1 MPCLAALQQTAAFT
15 RLVSCYALQGSVLEV
30 QAQSRWSSVSRGNSP
45 MFTFSDMKG
54 VLVFFAV
61 LLSVLSDNLEKRG
74 VSSGLGCGNKYVN
87 CETYCDI
94 CVYFHTRTECYAT
107 LFKETC
113 YRPFVGGMESL
124 NNTDWCN
131 WNNVKRMYN
140 TFTMC
145 TEEIA
150 ECLLIPWPN
159 RMVENEFVNIHS
171 RFFPDCPNEA
181 LSDPPPSIVFAL
193 VMTPI
198 CLIPIMVVLV
208 VLKTKNGDGSS

>member
-1 MPCLAALQQTAAFT
+1 MKAPNPSPVSSSSACCFLPLLLWALSSTAAGLIGHYEAPQATTPGFT
-15 RLVSCYALQGSVLEV
+15 
-30 QAQSRWSSVSRGNSP
+30 SRHDSTGTAN
-45 MFTFSDMKG
+45 DQYH
-54 VLVFFAV
+54 
-61 LLSVLSDNLEKRG
+61 
-74 VSSGLGCGNKYVN
+74 GCGNKYVN
-87 CETYCDI
+87 CEQYCEV
-94 CVYFHTRTECYAT
+94 CEYFPPRTECYVT
-107 LFKETC
+107 LFEETC
-113 YRPFVGGMESL
+113 YSNFVGAMESL

-140 TFTMC
+140 AFTMC

-159 RMVENEFVNIHS
+159 RMVENVFVNIHS
-171 RFFPDCPNEA
+171 RFFRDCPNEA

>member
-1 MPCLAALQQTAAFT
+1 
-15 RLVSCYALQGSVLEV
+15 
-30 QAQSRWSSVSRGNSP
+30 

-54 VLVFFAV
+54 ALGFFGV
-61 LLSVLSDNLEKRG
+61 LLSVLSDGILEDRG
-74 VSSGLGCGNKYVN
+74 VSGGLGCGNKSVN
-87 CETYCDI
+87 CEPYCEI
-94 CVYFHTRTECYAT
+94 CEYYPPRTECYEA
-107 LFKETC
+107 LLEATC
-113 YRPFVGGMESL
+113 YSPFVGSMESL
-124 NNTDWCN
+124 NKTEWCN

-140 TFTMC
+140 TFTVC

-159 RMVENEFVNIHS
+159 RMVENKFVNIHS

>member
-1 MPCLAALQQTAAFT
+1 MKAP
-15 RLVSCYALQGSVLEV
+15 
-30 QAQSRWSSVSRGNSP
+30 NPSP
-45 MFTFSDMKG
+45 MSFSCCFLPLLLWALSSIAAGLIGHYEAPQATTPGFTSRHDSTTN
-54 VLVFFAV
+54 ANDHQND
-61 LLSVLSDNLEKRG
+61 LLAERG
-74 VSSGLGCGNKYVN
+74 VSSGLGCGNNSVN
-87 CETYCDI
+87 CEDFCNI
-94 CVYFHTRTECYAT
+94 CKYLPTRTECYSVLLKA
-107 LFKETC
+107 TC
-113 YRPFVGGMESL
+113 YSPFVGAMESL

-140 TFTMC
+140 TFTVC
-145 TEEIA
+145 TEELA
-150 ECLLIPWPN
+150 ECLLIHWPN

-171 RFFPDCPNEA
+171 RFFLDCPNEA

>member
-1 MPCLAALQQTAAFT
+1 MKLLIISFRAQNVALSCTNSNPPIPPC
-15 RLVSCYALQGSVLEV
+15 R
-30 QAQSRWSSVSRGNSP
+30 
-45 MFTFSDMKG
+45 K
-54 VLVFFAV
+54 
-61 LLSVLSDNLEKRG
+61 
-74 VSSGLGCGNKYVN
+74 
-87 CETYCDI
+87 
-94 CVYFHTRTECYAT
+94 
-107 LFKETC
+107 
-113 YRPFVGGMESL
+113 
-124 NNTDWCN
+124 
-131 WNNVKRMYN
+131 YN

-145 TEEIA
+145 TEAIA

-171 RFFPDCPNEA
+171 RFFRDCPNEA

>member
-1 MPCLAALQQTAAFT
+1 MKAPNPSPVSSSSCCFLTLLLWALSSTAAGLIGHYEAPQATTPGFT
-15 RLVSCYALQGSVLEV
+15 LRHDATRNTNDQNHDIEE
-30 QAQSRWSSVSRGNSP
+30 RR
-45 MFTFSDMKG
+45 
-54 VLVFFAV
+54 
-61 LLSVLSDNLEKRG
+61 
-74 VSSGLGCGNKYVN
+74 VSSGLGCGNTYVN
-87 CETYCDI
+87 CEQYCEV
-94 CVYFHTRTECYAT
+94 CEYFPPRTECYAT
-107 LFKETC
+107 LFMGTC
-113 YRPFVGGMESL
+113 YINFVSAMESL

-171 RFFPDCPNEA
+171 RFFRDCPNEA

>member
-1 MPCLAALQQTAAFT
+1 MKAPNPSPVFSSSCCFLPLLLWALSSTATGVIGHYEAPQATTPGFT
-15 RLVSCYALQGSVLEV
+15 SRHDSTKNANDQNHDVSLEE
-30 QAQSRWSSVSRGNSP
+30 SG
-45 MFTFSDMKG
+45 F
-54 VLVFFAV
+54 
-61 LLSVLSDNLEKRG
+61 
-74 VSSGLGCGNKYVN
+74 SSGLGCGNTYVD
-87 CETYCDI
+87 CEHYCVICTYI
-94 CVYFHTRTECYAT
+94 PRRIECYAA
-107 LFKETC
+107 LFEEIC
-113 YRPFVGGMESL
+113 YRPFVGAMESV

-131 WNNVKRMYN
+131 WNNVKRKYN

-171 RFFPDCPNEA
+171 RFFRDCPNEA

>member
-1 MPCLAALQQTAAFT
+1 MKAPNPSPVSSSCCFLPLLLWALSSTATGLIGPNEAPQATTPGFT
-15 RLVSCYALQGSVLEV
+15 SRHDSTTYANYEYPGAIPEES
-30 QAQSRWSSVSRGNSP
+30 G
-45 MFTFSDMKG
+45 F
-54 VLVFFAV
+54 
-61 LLSVLSDNLEKRG
+61 
-74 VSSGLGCGNKYVN
+74 SSGLGCGNTYVN
-87 CETYCDI
+87 CEQYCEF
-94 CVYFHTRTECYAT
+94 CEAYPPRTECYAT

-113 YRPFVGGMESL
+113 YRHFVGGMESL

-171 RFFPDCPNEA
+171 RFFRDCPNEA

>member
-1 MPCLAALQQTAAFT
+1 
-15 RLVSCYALQGSVLEV
+15 
-30 QAQSRWSSVSRGNSP
+30 

-87 CETYCDI
+87 CENYCDI

-113 YRPFVGGMESL
+113 YRPFVDGMESL

-208 VLKTKNGDGSS
+208 VLKTKNGDGRS

>member
-1 MPCLAALQQTAAFT
+1 MKAPNPSPVSSSSACCFLPLLLWALSSTAAGLIRHYEAPQATTPGFT
-15 RLVSCYALQGSVLEV
+15 SRHDSTRTANDQYNDVSPED
-30 QAQSRWSSVSRGNSP
+30 RG
-45 MFTFSDMKG
+45 F
-54 VLVFFAV
+54 
-61 LLSVLSDNLEKRG
+61 
-74 VSSGLGCGNKYVN
+74 SSGLGCGNKYVN
-87 CETYCDI
+87 CEQYCEV
-94 CVYFHTRTECYAT
+94 CEYFPPRTECYVT
-107 LFKETC
+107 LFEETC
-113 YRPFVGGMESL
+113 YSNFVGAMESL

-140 TFTMC
+140 AFTMC

-159 RMVENEFVNIHS
+159 RMVENVFVNIHS
-171 RFFPDCPNEA
+171 RFFWDCPNEA

>member
-1 MPCLAALQQTAAFT
+1 MKAPNPSPVSSSSACCFLPLLLWALSSTAAGLIGHYEAPQATTPGFT
-15 RLVSCYALQGSVLEV
+15 SRHDSTGTANDQYHDVSPED
-30 QAQSRWSSVSRGNSP
+30 RG
-45 MFTFSDMKG
+45 F
-54 VLVFFAV
+54 
-61 LLSVLSDNLEKRG
+61 
-74 VSSGLGCGNKYVN
+74 SSGLGCGNKYVN
-87 CETYCDI
+87 CEQYCEV
-94 CVYFHTRTECYAT
+94 CEYFPPRTECYVT
-107 LFKETC
+107 LFEETC
-113 YRPFVGGMESL
+113 YSNFVGAMESL

-140 TFTMC
+140 AFTMC

-159 RMVENEFVNIHS
+159 RMVENVFVNIHS
-171 RFFPDCPNEA
+171 RFFRDCPNEA

>member
-1 MPCLAALQQTAAFT
+1 MKAPNPSPVSSSSCCFLTLLLWALSSTAAGLIGHYEAPQATTPGFT
-15 RLVSCYALQGSVLEV
+15 
-30 QAQSRWSSVSRGNSP
+30 SRHDSTRN
-45 MFTFSDMKG
+45 TNDQ
-54 VLVFFAV
+54 
-61 LLSVLSDNLEKRG
+61 NH
-74 VSSGLGCGNKYVN
+74 GCGNTYVN
-87 CETYCDI
+87 CEQYCEV
-94 CVYFHTRTECYAT
+94 CEYFPTRTECYAT
-107 LFKETC
+107 LFMGTC
-113 YRPFVGGMESL
+113 YINFVSAMESL

-171 RFFPDCPNEA
+171 RFFRDCPNEA

>member
-1 MPCLAALQQTAAFT
+1 MKAPNLSPVSSCSCCFLPLLLWALCSIAAGLIGDYEAPQATTPGFT
-15 RLVSCYALQGSVLEV
+15 SRHDSTTNATY
-30 QAQSRWSSVSRGNSP
+30 QSH
-45 MFTFSDMKG
+45 
-54 VLVFFAV
+54 
-61 LLSVLSDNLEKRG
+61 G
-74 VSSGLGCGNKYVN
+74 VSHEERFTSGLGCGNNSVDCDN
-87 CETYCDI
+87 YCDV
-94 CVYFHTRTECYAT
+94 CEYFPTRTECYAA
-107 LFKETC
+107 FFAIKC
-113 YRPFVGGMESL
+113 YSPFVDDMESL

-140 TFTMC
+140 TFTLC

-159 RMVENEFVNIHS
+159 RMVENEFVDIHS
-171 RFFPDCPNEA
+171 RFFLDCPNEA